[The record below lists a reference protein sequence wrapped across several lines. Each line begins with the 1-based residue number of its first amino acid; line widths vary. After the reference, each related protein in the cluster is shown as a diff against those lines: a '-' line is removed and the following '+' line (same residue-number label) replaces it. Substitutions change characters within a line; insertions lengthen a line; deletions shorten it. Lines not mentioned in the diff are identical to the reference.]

1 MRRRLDGRSSER
13 GSAAV
18 EFALVMPL
26 VFVVTLG
33 LVQIGLLA
41 RDRALVDAAAR
52 AGARAAA
59 LQPEDAAA
67 RDAAVGAAPGLDAD
81 GVLVTVTRA
90 GAQGQP
96 VTVAVAYDDPVRVPF
111 VGWLVG
117 TSVHLGSSAV
127 MRQEYA

>member
-1 MRRRLDGRSSER
+1 MRRRLDGRSPER

-52 AGARAAA
+52 AGAR
-59 LQPEDAAA
+59 
-67 RDAAVGAAPGLDAD
+67 
-81 GVLVTVTRA
+81 
-90 GAQGQP
+90 
-96 VTVAVAYDDPVRVPF
+96 VP
-111 VGWLVG
+111 
-117 TSVHLGSSAV
+117 
-127 MRQEYA
+127 

>member
-1 MRRRLDGRSSER
+1 MRRRPDGPSGER
-13 GSAAV
+13 GFAAV

-33 LVQIGLLA
+33 LVQIGLWA

-67 RDAAVGAAPGLDAD
+67 RDAAVGAAAPLQGDA
-81 GVLVTVTRA
+81 LEVTVTRA
-90 GAQGQP
+90 GGQGSP
-96 VTVAVAYDDPVRVPF
+96 VTVAVGYDDPVRVPF
-111 VGWLVG
+111 IGWLVG
-117 TSVHLGSSAV
+117 TSIRLRSSAV
-127 MRQEYA
+127 MRQEFA